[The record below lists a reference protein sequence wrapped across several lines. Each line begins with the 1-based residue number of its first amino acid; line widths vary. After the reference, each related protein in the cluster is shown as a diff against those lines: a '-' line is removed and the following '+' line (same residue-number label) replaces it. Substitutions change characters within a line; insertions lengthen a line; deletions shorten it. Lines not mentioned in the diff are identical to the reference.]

1 MKNLKYYLSTILFL
15 TLIISCSKESI
26 TVAETLDEA
35 AADAEAGPDA
45 VNEEEV
51 ITTLTIT
58 LTPTSGSTTVVTLKT
73 QDLDGDGPNAPEVTV
88 SGNLTAGAVYAG
100 DMEFLN
106 ELESPAEDITEEIEE
121 EDLDHQV
128 FYTLAGLDATVEYA
142 NNDSAGNPLGTE
154 FTLTAN
160 TASSGSLTFTLIHE
174 PTKPN
179 TGLGDAGGS
188 VDIEAPFD
196 MTIE

>member
-1 MKNLKYYLSTILFL
+1 MKNLKYYLSTILFI
-15 TLIISCSKESI
+15 TLVISCSKESI
-26 TVAETLDEA
+26 TVADTADEV
-35 AADAEAGPDA
+35 AEEPDA

-51 ITTLTIT
+51 ITTMTIT

-88 SGNLTAGAVYAG
+88 SGNLTAGAVYSG
-100 DMEFLN
+100 DMEWLN
-106 ELESPAEDITEEIEE
+106 ELESPAEDITLEIEE

-128 FYTLAGLDATVEYA
+128 FYTPAGGLDVTVEYA

-160 TASSGSLTFTLIHE
+160 TASSGSLTFTLVHE

-179 TGLGDAGGS
+179 TGLGDAGGEI
-188 VDIEAPFD
+188 DIETAFD
-196 MTIE
+196 ITIE

>member
-26 TVAETLDEA
+26 TVADTVDEV
-35 AADAEAGPDA
+35 AEEPDA

-142 NNDSAGNPLGTE
+142 NNDSAGNPLSE
-154 FTLTAN
+154 KDPYKIILPIEVLVAYV
-160 TASSGSLTFTLIHE
+160 L
-174 PTKPN
+174 
-179 TGLGDAGGS
+179 S
-188 VDIEAPFD
+188 VAELVKEEDVPDILK
-196 MTIE
+196 

>member
-26 TVAETLDEA
+26 TVPADES
-35 AADAEAGPDA
+35 ADVPDEI
-45 VNEEEV
+45 EEQEV
-51 ITTLTIT
+51 ITTMTIT
-58 LTPTSGSTTVVTLKT
+58 LTPTSGSTAVVTLQT

-88 SGNLTAGAVYAG
+88 SGNLTAGVVYSGA
-100 DMEFLN
+100 MEFLN
-106 ELESPAEDITEEIEE
+106 ELVSPAEVVTEEIEE
-121 EDLDHQV
+121 KDLDHQI
-128 FYTLAGLDATVEYA
+128 FYTPAGGLDVTVEYA

-179 TGLGDAGGS
+179 TGLEDAGGEI
-188 VDIEAPFD
+188 DIETAFNI
-196 MTIE
+196 TIE

>member
-26 TVAETLDEA
+26 TVPADES
-35 AADAEAGPDA
+35 ADVPDEI
-45 VNEEEV
+45 EEQEV
-51 ITTLTIT
+51 ITTMTIT
-58 LTPTSGSTTVVTLKT
+58 LTPTSGSTAVVTLQT

-88 SGNLTAGAVYAG
+88 SGNLTAGVVYSG
-100 DMEFLN
+100 DMEWLN
-106 ELESPAEDITEEIEE
+106 ELVSPAEVVTEEIEE
-121 EDLDHQV
+121 KDLDHQV
-128 FYTLAGLDATVEYA
+128 FYTPAGGLDVTVEYA

-160 TASSGSLTFTLIHE
+160 TASSGSLTFTLVHE

-179 TGLGDAGGS
+179 TGLEDAGGEI
-188 VDIEAPFD
+188 DIETSFNI
-196 MTIE
+196 TIE

>member
-26 TVAETLDEA
+26 TVPADES
-35 AADAEAGPDA
+35 ADAPD
-45 VNEEEV
+45 EIKEQEV
-51 ITTLTIT
+51 ITTMTIT
-58 LTPTSGSTTVVTLKT
+58 LTPTSGSTAVVTLQT

-88 SGNLTAGAVYAG
+88 SGNLTAGVVYSG
-100 DMEFLN
+100 DMEWLN
-106 ELESPAEDITEEIEE
+106 ELVSPAEVVTEEIEE
-121 EDLDHQV
+121 KDLDHQV
-128 FYTLAGLDATVEYA
+128 FYTPAGGLDVTVEYA

-160 TASSGSLTFTLIHE
+160 TASSGSLTFTLVHE

-179 TGLGDAGGS
+179 TGLEDAGGEI
-188 VDIEAPFD
+188 DIETAFNI
-196 MTIE
+196 TIE

>member
-26 TVAETLDEA
+26 TVADTADEVA
-35 AADAEAGPDA
+35 AGPDA

-51 ITTLTIT
+51 ITTMTIT

-88 SGNLTAGAVYAG
+88 SGNLTAGAVYSG
-100 DMEFLN
+100 DMEWLN
-106 ELESPAEDITEEIEE
+106 ELESPAEDITLEIEE
-121 EDLDHQV
+121 EDLDHQI
-128 FYTLAGLDATVEYA
+128 FYTPAGGLDVTVEYA

-179 TGLGDAGGS
+179 TGLGDAGGEI
-188 VDIEAPFD
+188 DIETAFD
-196 MTIE
+196 ITIE

>member
-15 TLIISCSKESI
+15 TLIISCSKDSI
-26 TVAETLDEA
+26 TVAADES
-35 AADAEAGPDA
+35 AEVPDE
-45 VNEEEV
+45 VEEQEV
-51 ITTLTIT
+51 ITTMTIT
-58 LTPTSGSTTVVTLKT
+58 LTPTSGSTAVVTLQT

-88 SGNLTAGAVYAG
+88 SGNLTAGVVYSG
-100 DMEFLN
+100 DMEWLN
-106 ELESPAEDITEEIEE
+106 ELVSPAEVVTEEIEE
-121 EDLDHQV
+121 KDLDHQV
-128 FYTLAGLDATVEYA
+128 FYTPAGGLDVTVEYA

-179 TGLGDAGGS
+179 TGLEDAGGEI
-188 VDIEAPFD
+188 DIETAFNI
-196 MTIE
+196 TIE

>member
-1 MKNLKYYLSTILFL
+1 MKNLKYYLSTLLII
-15 TLIISCSKESI
+15 TLIISCSKDSI
-26 TVAETLDEA
+26 TVEPEA
-35 AADAEAGPDA
+35 I
-45 VNEEEV
+45 NEEEV
-51 ITTLTIT
+51 ITTMTIT
-58 LTPTSGSTTVVTLKT
+58 LAPTSGSTTIVTLKT

-100 DMEFLN
+100 AMEFLN

-128 FYTLAGLDATVEYA
+128 FYTLAGGLDATIEYA

-179 TGLGDAGGS
+179 TGLADAGGS
-188 VDIEAPFD
+188 TDIETTFNI
-196 MTIE
+196 TIE

>member
-26 TVAETLDEA
+26 TVPADES
-35 AADAEAGPDA
+35 ADVPD
-45 VNEEEV
+45 EIKEQEV
-51 ITTLTIT
+51 ITTMTIT
-58 LTPTSGSTTVVTLKT
+58 LTPTSGSTAVVTLQT

-88 SGNLTAGAVYAG
+88 SGNLTAGVVYSG
-100 DMEFLN
+100 DMEWLN
-106 ELESPAEDITEEIEE
+106 ELVSPAEVITEEIEE
-121 EDLDHQV
+121 KDLDHQV
-128 FYTLAGLDATVEYA
+128 FYTPAGGLDVTVEYA

-160 TASSGSLTFTLIHE
+160 TASSGSLTFTLVHE

-179 TGLGDAGGS
+179 TGLEDAGGEI
-188 VDIEAPFD
+188 DIETAFNI
-196 MTIE
+196 TIE

>member
-26 TVAETLDEA
+26 TVPADES
-35 AADAEAGPDA
+35 ADVPDEIK
-45 VNEEEV
+45 EEEV
-51 ITTLTIT
+51 ITTMTIT
-58 LTPTSGSTTVVTLKT
+58 LTPTSGSTAVVTLQT

-88 SGNLTAGAVYAG
+88 SGNLTAGVVYSG
-100 DMEFLN
+100 DMEWLN
-106 ELESPAEDITEEIEE
+106 ELVSPAEVVTKEIEE
-121 EDLDHQV
+121 KDLDHQV
-128 FYTLAGLDATVEYA
+128 FYTPAGGLDVTIEYA

-160 TASSGSLTFTLIHE
+160 TASSGSLTFTLVHE

-179 TGLGDAGGS
+179 TGLEDAGGEI
-188 VDIEAPFD
+188 DIETAFNI
-196 MTIE
+196 TIE

>member
-26 TVAETLDEA
+26 TVPADES
-35 AADAEAGPDA
+35 ADVP
-45 VNEEEV
+45 EEIKEQEV
-51 ITTLTIT
+51 ITTMTIT
-58 LTPTSGSTTVVTLKT
+58 LTPTSGSTAVVTLQT

-88 SGNLTAGAVYAG
+88 SGNLTAGVVYSG
-100 DMEFLN
+100 DMEWLN
-106 ELESPAEDITEEIEE
+106 ELVSPAEVVTEEIEE
-121 EDLDHQV
+121 KDLDHQV
-128 FYTLAGLDATVEYA
+128 FYTPAGGLDVTVEYA

-160 TASSGSLTFTLIHE
+160 TASSGSLTFTLVHE

-179 TGLGDAGGS
+179 TGLEDAGGEI
-188 VDIEAPFD
+188 DIETAFNI
-196 MTIE
+196 TIE

>member
-26 TVAETLDEA
+26 TVPADES
-35 AADAEAGPDA
+35 ADVPDE
-45 VNEEEV
+45 VQEQEV
-51 ITTLTIT
+51 ITTMTIT
-58 LTPTSGSTTVVTLKT
+58 LTPTSGSTAVVTLQT

-88 SGNLTAGAVYAG
+88 SGNLTAGVVYSG
-100 DMEFLN
+100 DMEWLN
-106 ELESPAEDITEEIEE
+106 ELVSPAEVVTEEIETK
-121 EDLDHQV
+121 DLDHQV
-128 FYTLAGLDATVEYA
+128 FYTPAGGLDVTVEYA

-160 TASSGSLTFTLIHE
+160 TASSGSLTFTLVHE

-179 TGLGDAGGS
+179 TGLEDAGGEI
-188 VDIEAPFD
+188 DIETAFNI
-196 MTIE
+196 TIE

>member
-26 TVAETLDEA
+26 TVPADES
-35 AADAEAGPDA
+35 ADVPDEIK
-45 VNEEEV
+45 EEEV
-51 ITTLTIT
+51 ITTMTIT
-58 LTPTSGSTTVVTLKT
+58 LTPTSGSTAVVTLQT

-88 SGNLTAGAVYAG
+88 SGNLTAGVVYSG
-100 DMEFLN
+100 DMEWLN
-106 ELESPAEDITEEIEE
+106 ELVSPAEVVTEEIEE
-121 EDLDHQV
+121 KDLDHQV
-128 FYTLAGLDATVEYA
+128 FYTPAGGLDVTIEYA

-160 TASSGSLTFTLIHE
+160 TASSGSLTFTLVHE

-179 TGLGDAGGS
+179 TGLEDAGGEI
-188 VDIEAPFD
+188 DIETAFNI
-196 MTIE
+196 TIE

>member
-26 TVAETLDEA
+26 TVAETADEV
-35 AADAEAGPDA
+35 AEEPEA

-154 FTLTAN
+154 FTLTAG

-188 VDIEAPFD
+188 VDIEEPFD
-196 MTIE
+196 ITIE

>member
-26 TVAETLDEA
+26 TVPADES
-35 AADAEAGPDA
+35 ADVPDEIK
-45 VNEEEV
+45 EEEV
-51 ITTLTIT
+51 ITTMTIT
-58 LTPTSGSTTVVTLKT
+58 LTPTSGSTAVVTLQT

-88 SGNLTAGAVYAG
+88 SGNLTAGVVYSG
-100 DMEFLN
+100 DMEWLN
-106 ELESPAEDITEEIEE
+106 ELVSPAEVVTEEIEE
-121 EDLDHQV
+121 KDLDHQV
-128 FYTLAGLDATVEYA
+128 FYTPAGGLDVTVEYA

-160 TASSGSLTFTLIHE
+160 TASSGSLTFTLVHE

-179 TGLGDAGGS
+179 TGLEDAGGEI
-188 VDIEAPFD
+188 DIETAFNI
-196 MTIE
+196 TIE

>member
-26 TVAETLDEA
+26 TVPADES
-35 AADAEAGPDA
+35 ADVPDEI
-45 VNEEEV
+45 EEQEV
-51 ITTLTIT
+51 ITTMTIT
-58 LTPTSGSTTVVTLKT
+58 LTPTSGSTAVVTLQT

-88 SGNLTAGAVYAG
+88 SGNLTAGVVYSG
-100 DMEFLN
+100 DMEWLN
-106 ELESPAEDITEEIEE
+106 ELVSPAEVVTEEIEE
-121 EDLDHQV
+121 KDLDHQV
-128 FYTLAGLDATVEYA
+128 FYTPAGGLDVTVEYA

-160 TASSGSLTFTLIHE
+160 TASSGSLTFTLVHE

-179 TGLGDAGGS
+179 TGLEDAGGEI
-188 VDIEAPFD
+188 DIETAFNI
-196 MTIE
+196 TIE

>member
-26 TVAETLDEA
+26 TVPADES
-35 AADAEAGPDA
+35 ADVPDEIK
-45 VNEEEV
+45 EEEV
-51 ITTLTIT
+51 ITTMTIT
-58 LTPTSGSTTVVTLKT
+58 LTPTSGSTAVVTLQT

-88 SGNLTAGAVYAG
+88 SGNLTAGVVYSG
-100 DMEFLN
+100 DMEWLN
-106 ELESPAEDITEEIEE
+106 ELVSPAEVVTKEIEE
-121 EDLDHQV
+121 KDLDHQV
-128 FYTLAGLDATVEYA
+128 FYTPAGGLDVTVEYA

-160 TASSGSLTFTLIHE
+160 TASSGSLTFTLVHE

-179 TGLGDAGGS
+179 TGLEDAGGEI
-188 VDIEAPFD
+188 DIETAFNI
-196 MTIE
+196 TIE

>member
-15 TLIISCSKESI
+15 TLIISCSKDSI
-26 TVAETLDEA
+26 TVAADES
-35 AADAEAGPDA
+35 AEVPDE
-45 VNEEEV
+45 VEEQEV
-51 ITTLTIT
+51 ITTMTIT
-58 LTPTSGSTTVVTLKT
+58 LTPTSGSTAVVTLQT

-88 SGNLTAGAVYAG
+88 SGNLTAGVVYSG
-100 DMEFLN
+100 DMEWLN
-106 ELESPAEDITEEIEE
+106 ELVSPAEVVTEEIEE
-121 EDLDHQV
+121 KDLEHQV
-128 FYTLAGLDATVEYA
+128 FYTPAGGLDVTVEYA

-179 TGLGDAGGS
+179 TGLEDAGGEI
-188 VDIEAPFD
+188 DIETAFNI
-196 MTIE
+196 TIE